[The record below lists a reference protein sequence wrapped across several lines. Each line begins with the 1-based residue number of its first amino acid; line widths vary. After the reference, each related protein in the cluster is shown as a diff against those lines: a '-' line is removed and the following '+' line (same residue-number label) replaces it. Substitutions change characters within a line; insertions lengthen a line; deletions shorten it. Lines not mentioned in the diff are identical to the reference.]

1 MQRLLLQSKKTHQ
14 VLFRWLFLISIF
26 QALNFKKNSR
36 ENKLIEPSL
45 PLQSAVIK
53 PVEIPQLKT
62 EEKPKDSID
71 VKASVKVEP
80 NLKPDFVEVKKLRG
94 RKSSAANR
102 QKVAPILIKENIT
115 PDVKP
120 DPVVETTDQ
129 RSNSKDLKRTTDQ
142 ADPKNLKRKSDSIDE
157 AKTPEPL
164 TKRYTRVSLSEQ

>member
-1 MQRLLLQSKKTHQ
+1 
-14 VLFRWLFLISIF
+14 
-26 QALNFKKNSR
+26 
-36 ENKLIEPSL
+36 
-45 PLQSAVIK
+45 
-53 PVEIPQLKT
+53 
-62 EEKPKDSID
+62 